1 MLGAMALTLPHAR
14 RRLFVRAA
22 LMLGTLLFGTLHA
35 WQIWRGASDGVPW
48 DVRLQ
53 ARWVGREIAD
63 QDHAWQHK
71 LFPEGELFESEF
83 YGLALAN
90 IADTTHDPDDVAHA
104 VSGLRELLPSLEPM
118 VHHAP
123 LKVMANAE
131 LRGGIMWFGGQNL
144 LRARLLRLATDRSP
158 EEEARFHAD
167 SALLARLYAHSQ
179 AGLLDSFPGKT
190 WPVDNLFAYR
200 SLQIHDELYGT
211 HYGDGFIKLHDALV
225 RTQDRATGL
234 APSFLALDGRTH
246 ELPRGCAMSW
256 SLAVLHELDPA
267 YADAQWAAYRKHFF
281 RCAFGLCLVREYPP
295 GRDRAMD
302 LDSGPM
308 VDGLGMAASG
318 FALAAAR
325 EQGDLETADA
335 LTRTGE
341 LLGMPSISWWGK
353 RYWGGE
359 LVFLDVLALWT
370 KTIPLPNAPSTSHTT
385 GWIALPVL
393 LTWWLLALAQL
404 PFVRRARRELHEA
417 TGASTPQLVLELAT
431 YALLVA
437 HLLWPGLR
445 ALTMVLGWE
454 ALGLASAAFALLASG
469 RKQPVASAACVEPP
483 SPSS

>member
-1 MLGAMALTLPHAR
+1 MSLTLPHAR
-14 RRLFVRAA
+14 RKLFVRAA
-22 LMLGTLLFGTLHA
+22 LLVGTLGFGFLHA
-35 WQIWRGASDGVPW
+35 CQIWRGASEGVPW

-53 ARWVGREIAD
+53 ARWVGRAIAD
-63 QDHAWQHK
+63 DNHAWQHP

-90 IADTTHDPDDVAHA
+90 IADTTHDPDDVARA
-104 VSGLRELLPSLEPM
+104 VSGLRELLPKLEPM

-123 LKVMANAE
+123 LKVMAHAE
-131 LRGGIMWFGGQNL
+131 LRGGIMWFGGQNI
-144 LRARLLRLATDRSP
+144 LRARLMRLASDRTR

-167 SALLARLYAHSQ
+167 SALLARLYGRSQ

-211 HYGDGFIKLHDALV
+211 HYGDLFAKLHDALV
-225 RTQDRATGL
+225 RTQDRQTGL
-234 APSFLALDGRTH
+234 APSFLALDGHAH
-246 ELPRGCAMSW
+246 ELPRGCALSW
-256 SLAVLHELDPA
+256 SLAVLRELDPA
-267 YADAQWAAYRKHFF
+267 YADAQWAAYRKHFI

-295 GRDRAMD
+295 GRDRGMD

-325 EQGDLETADA
+325 EEGDLETADA

-341 LLGMPSISWWGK
+341 MLGFPSISWWGK

-359 LVFLDVLALWT
+359 VVFLDVLALWT
-370 KTIPLPNAPSTSHTT
+370 KTIPLPPSTTTSHTT

-393 LTWWLLALAQL
+393 LGWTLLALVQL
-404 PFVRRARRELHEA
+404 PFVLRARRALREA
-417 TGASTPQLVLELAT
+417 SGPSTVQRALELAT
-431 YALLVA
+431 YLLLAL
-437 HLLWPGLR
+437 HLCWPGMR
-445 ALTMVLGWE
+445 ALTLVLGWT
-454 ALGLASAAFALLASG
+454 AFGLASGFFALLARG